1 MATKTYHKIKRTE
14 DFEAN
19 FELDL
24 SPMLALMVCL
34 IPIMLLS
41 TVFVKVTVIDTP
53 LPQVV
58 QKAIEEDRK
67 KKERDVEVTVAMNK
81 NKEIQ
86 LLVTVDGNTSVKK
99 SIKSTSSAWNFN
111 ELNTELV
118 KVKQQYPKVFRLN
131 LNPSEEVAYDDIV
144 KAMDEVRTVKDESI
158 KLFVTDEDTK
168 EKVETNIMFPDVI
181 FGNVLEG

>member
-1 MATKTYHKIKRTE
+1 MAKTYHKIQKN
-14 DFEAN
+14 DDLEAS

-67 KKERDVEVTVAMNK
+67 KKDREVEVSVAMEK
-81 NKEIQ
+81 DKE
-86 LLVTVDGNTSVKK
+86 LMLTVTVDGRATVKK
-99 SIKSTSSAWNFN
+99 KIIASGTNWNFAQ
-111 ELNTELV
+111 LNADLIA
-118 KVKQQYPKVFRLN
+118 VKQEHPKVFRLN
-131 LNPSEEVAYDDIV
+131 LNPSEEVPYDDIV
-144 KAMDEVRTVKDESI
+144 KIMDEVRTVKDEKV
-158 KLFVTDEDTK
+158 KLFVTDEETK
-168 EKVETNIMFPDVI
+168 EQVETNIMFPDVV

>member
-1 MATKTYHKIKRTE
+1 MPKTYHKIKKN
-14 DFEAN
+14 DDLADN

-41 TVFVKVTVIDTP
+41 TVFVKVTVIETP

-58 QKAIEEDRK
+58 QKAIDEDRNK
-67 KKERDVEVTVAMNK
+67 KDREVD
-81 NKEIQ
+81 
-86 LLVTVDGNTSVKK
+86 VTVDMNDNKELALTVKVDGK
-99 SIKSTSSAWNFN
+99 IEVQKKLTAVNGVWDFN
-111 ELNTELV
+111 QLNVDLV
-118 KVKQQYPKVFRLN
+118 AVKQQHPKVFRLN
-131 LNPSEEVAYDDIV
+131 LNPSEKVPYEDIV
-144 KAMDEVRTVKDESI
+144 KLMDEVRTVKDEKI
-158 KLFVTDEDTK
+158 KLIVTDEETK